1 MTELDLLDR
10 QLFGDG
16 GISFR
21 VYGLPQTK
29 GSTRARPVPGK
40 PYANIVNDNAK
51 NKPWATLVS
60 YEARLAKGPD
70 EPLEGPIIL
79 RLRFFM
85 RPPKALPKRRDSFAI
100 KRPDLDKMIRS
111 IKDALSS
118 ILYRDDSQ
126 VIMLVVTKEYAL
138 QPGVEIRC
146 QEATLPSPLSYRP
159 AI

>member
-1 MTELDLLDR
+1 MTIFELIDT
-10 QLFGDG
+10 QLFGAAP
-16 GISFR
+16 ITFR
-21 VYGLPQTK
+21 VYGIPQTK
-29 GSTRARPVPGK
+29 GSTRARHIPGQR
-40 PYANIVNDNAK
+40 YASITNDNKK

-60 YEARLAKGPD
+60 YEARLAKGPGD
-70 EPLEGPIIL
+70 PLDGPVLL

-126 VIMLVVTKEYAL
+126 VVMLVVTKEYAL

-146 QEATLPSPLSYRP
+146 QEVTLPSPLSYRP
-159 AI
+159 AS